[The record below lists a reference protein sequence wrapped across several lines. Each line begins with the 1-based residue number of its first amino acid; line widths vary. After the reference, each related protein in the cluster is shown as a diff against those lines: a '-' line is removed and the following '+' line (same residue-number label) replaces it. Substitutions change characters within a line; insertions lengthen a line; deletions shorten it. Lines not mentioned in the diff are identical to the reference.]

1 MTCYPLVQCLTAPV
15 PLTGVTAVPVLST
28 VVAPPRSPPGHP
40 TGVQDWGTAGS
51 SPGTVVVTVLLR
63 PALCPGV
70 DGPQL
75 GVTDGGL
82 VTLPAYIGLVGVD
95 AGSSGCPVTLLA
107 SDPFIH

>member
-1 MTCYPLVQCLTAPV
+1 MA
-15 PLTGVTAVPVLST
+15 AVPVLST

-40 TGVQDWGTAGS
+40 TAVQDWGAAGS
-51 SPGTVVVTVLLR
+51 SPGTEVVTVLLR

-82 VTLPAYIGLVGVD
+82 VTLPADIGLVSVD
-95 AGSSGCPVTLLA
+95 TERSSLLSVTLLA
-107 SDPFIH
+107 SDRTPIREPVAGLAVFAFFNKI